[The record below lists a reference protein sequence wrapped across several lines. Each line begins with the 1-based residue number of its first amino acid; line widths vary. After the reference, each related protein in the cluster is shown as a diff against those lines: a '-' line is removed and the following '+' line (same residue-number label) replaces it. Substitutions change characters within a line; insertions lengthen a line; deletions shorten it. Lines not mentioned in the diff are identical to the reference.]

1 MSRYLSFSESYALLR
16 KYDIPMIDSILVK
29 NEKELAR
36 ACSKLK
42 FPLAMK
48 ISSPDVVH
56 KSDVNAVILNINSLG
71 DAKREYKNLLK
82 NIKKN
87 YPKARIEGVVMQK
100 MGSGLEII
108 AGLKNDEIFG
118 VAIIFGLG
126 GIFVEALGDVTLRIV
141 PITKKDVYEM
151 MDELKAKKIL
161 LGIRGKKYN
170 INALVNLLLKLSKLG
185 DKEKNIIEMDLNPI
199 FVNEK
204 NAFVADIRIL
214 AGEKN
219 L

>member
-1 MSRYLSFSESYALLR
+1 MNRYLSFSESYALLK
-16 KYDIPMIDSILVK
+16 KYDIPMVDSILVK

-48 ISSPDVVH
+48 ISSPDIVH
-56 KSDVNAVILNINSLG
+56 KTDVNAVVLNIHFLAS
-71 DAKREYKNLLK
+71 AKKEYKNLMK
-82 NIKKN
+82 NIKKI
-87 YPKARIEGVVMQK
+87 YPKARIEGIVMQK

-108 AGLKNDEIFG
+108 AGLKKDEIFG

-126 GIFVEALGDVTLRIV
+126 GIFVEALEDVTLRIV
-141 PITKKDVYEM
+141 PITKKDVCEM

-161 LGIRGKKYN
+161 FGMRGKKYN
-170 INALVNLLLKLSKLG
+170 IKALGDLLLNVSKLG
-185 DKEKNIIEMDLNPI
+185 HAEKNIIEMDLNPI

-204 NAFVADIRIL
+204 NALVADVRIL

>member
-1 MSRYLSFSESYALLR
+1 MNQYLSFSESYALLK
-16 KYDIPMIDSILVK
+16 KYDIPVVDSILVK
-29 NEKELAR
+29 NEKELAK

-48 ISSPDVVH
+48 ISSPDIIH
-56 KSDVNAVILNINSLG
+56 KTDVNAVILNINSVAN
-71 DAKREYKNLLK
+71 AKKEYKNLLK

-108 AGLKNDEIFG
+108 AGLKKDEIFG

-161 LGIRGKKYN
+161 LGIRGKKYC
-170 INALVNLLLKLSKLG
+170 INSLVNLLLNLSKLG

-204 NAFVADIRIL
+204 NAIVADIRIL
-214 AGEKN
+214 AGEKD
-219 L
+219 

>member
-1 MSRYLSFSESYALLR
+1 MNQYLSFSESYALLK
-16 KYDIPMIDSILVK
+16 KYDIPVVDSILVK
-29 NEKELAR
+29 NEKELAK

-48 ISSPDVVH
+48 ISSPDIIH
-56 KSDVNAVILNINSLG
+56 KTDVNAVILNINSVAN
-71 DAKREYKNLLK
+71 AKKEYKNLLK

-100 MGSGLEII
+100 MGFGLEII
-108 AGLKNDEIFG
+108 AGLKKDEIFG

-161 LGIRGKKYN
+161 LGIRGKKYC
-170 INALVNLLLKLSKLG
+170 INSLVNLLLNLSKLG

-204 NAFVADIRIL
+204 NAIVADIRIL
-214 AGEKN
+214 AGEKD
-219 L
+219 

>member
-1 MSRYLSFSESYALLR
+1 MNRYLSFSESYALLK
-16 KYDIPMIDSILVK
+16 KYDIPMVDSILVK

-48 ISSPDVVH
+48 ISSPDIVH
-56 KSDVNAVILNINSLG
+56 KTDVNAVVLNIHSLAS
-71 DAKREYKNLLK
+71 AKKEYKNLMK
-82 NIKKN
+82 NIKKI
-87 YPKARIEGVVMQK
+87 YPKARIEGIVMQK

-108 AGLKNDEIFG
+108 AGLKKDEIFG

-126 GIFVEALGDVTLRIV
+126 GIFVEALEDVTLRIV

-161 LGIRGKKYN
+161 FGMRGKKYN
-170 INALVNLLLKLSKLG
+170 IKALGDLLLNVSKLG
-185 DKEKNIIEMDLNPI
+185 HAEKNIIEMDLNPI

-204 NAFVADIRIL
+204 NALVADVRIL

>member
-71 DAKREYKNLLK
+71 DAKKEYKNLLK

-185 DKEKNIIEMDLNPI
+185 DKEKNVIEMDLNPI

>member
-1 MSRYLSFSESYALLR
+1 MNRYLSFSESYALLK
-16 KYDIPMIDSILVK
+16 KYDIPMVDSILVK

-48 ISSPDVVH
+48 ISSPDIVH
-56 KSDVNAVILNINSLG
+56 KTDVNAVVLNIHFLAS
-71 DAKREYKNLLK
+71 AKKEYKNLMK
-82 NIKKN
+82 NIKKI
-87 YPKARIEGVVMQK
+87 YPKARIEGIVMQK

-108 AGLKNDEIFG
+108 AGLKKDEIFG

-126 GIFVEALGDVTLRIV
+126 GIFVEALEDVTLRIV

-161 LGIRGKKYN
+161 FGMRGKKYN
-170 INALVNLLLKLSKLG
+170 IKALGDLLLNVSKLG
-185 DKEKNIIEMDLNPI
+185 HAEKNIIEMDLNPI

-204 NAFVADIRIL
+204 NALVADVRIL

>member
-1 MSRYLSFSESYALLR
+1 MNQYLSFSESYALLK
-16 KYDIPMIDSILVK
+16 KYDIPVVDSILVK
-29 NEKELAR
+29 NEKELAK

-48 ISSPDVVH
+48 ISSPDIIH
-56 KSDVNAVILNINSLG
+56 KTDVNAVILNINSVAN
-71 DAKREYKNLLK
+71 AKKEYKNLLK

-108 AGLKNDEIFG
+108 AGLKKDEIFG

-161 LGIRGKKYN
+161 LGIRGKKYS
-170 INALVNLLLKLSKLG
+170 INSLVNLLLNLSKLG

-204 NAFVADIRIL
+204 NAIVADIRIL
-214 AGEKN
+214 AGEKD
-219 L
+219 